1 MASKDGTLFDE
12 SYHLSC
18 YWSRS
23 LANKKVESNLGC
35 ASCMVGKETLQQY
48 PHRKDCA
55 TRPLERVHMDFFFGW
70 VTSLEGYTHATVI
83 TDDANMF
90 PWVYGLKIKD
100 NANAIIRMW
109 VSDISDIS
117 E

>member
-1 MASKDGTLFDE
+1 
-12 SYHLSC
+12 
-18 YWSRS
+18 
-23 LANKKVESNLGC
+23 
-35 ASCMVGKETLQQY
+35 
-48 PHRKDCA
+48 
-55 TRPLERVHMDFFFGW
+55 MDLFFGW

-109 VSDISDIS
+109 VSNISYIS